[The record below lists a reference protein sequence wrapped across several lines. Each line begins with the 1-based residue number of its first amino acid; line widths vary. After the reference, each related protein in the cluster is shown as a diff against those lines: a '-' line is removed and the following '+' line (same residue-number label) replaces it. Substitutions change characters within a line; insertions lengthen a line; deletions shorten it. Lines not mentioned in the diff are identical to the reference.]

1 MDSKKWYL
9 SKSIWTGIVAV
20 ILAAYST
27 AAGQFNWPVV
37 PEWVFGVLGSFG
49 IYTRTVTNTTI
60 K

>member
-9 SKSIWTGIVAV
+9 SKTIWTGIVAV

-27 AAGQFNWPVV
+27 AAGQFGLPAI
-37 PEWVFGVLGSFG
+37 PEWVFGILGAFG
-49 IYTRTVTNTTI
+49 VYTRATATTTL